1 MDRGAWQAT
10 VHGIAKLG
18 YNLVT
23 KERERETSQ
32 ISGLFVNW
40 LSSLKFFSVARN
52 KIFFF
57 PLQKS

>member
-1 MDRGAWQAT
+1 MDRGARQAT

-18 YNLVT
+18 HNLVT

-52 KIFFF
+52 KILFF